1 MIGKRLVVTM
11 VKRQKSV
18 AMVKRE
24 KAVVMVKRQKAHQE
38 EMVKDLINKGNATS
52 LEKQEKDL
60 VIGCSDRILVPMF
73 W

>member
-11 VKRQKSV
+11 VKRKKLVAMSKRQKSV
-18 AMVKRE
+18 A
-24 KAVVMVKRQKAHQE
+24 MVKRQKAHQE
-38 EMVKDLINKGNATS
+38 EMVKDLIKGNASS
-52 LEKQEKDL
+52 LEKQEKDI

>member
-18 AMVKRE
+18 AMVKRD
-24 KAVVMVKRQKAHQE
+24 KAYRE
-38 EMVKDLINKGNATS
+38 EVVKDLIKGNATS
-52 LEKQEKDL
+52 LEKQENDP
-60 VIGCSDRILVPMF
+60 VIGCSDRILLPMF